1 MRRCIRTAWLA
12 LVLMLAMVA
21 TALANY
27 PGTLDS
33 GNLVLVDGG
42 MGVGYYADRSSV
54 QVEQYAPPRYQLSI
68 NVVSV
73 TFSDEYWRSHETY
86 IGGPYA
92 MGDSFTLKFRYN
104 WDRKV
109 ISYQRGET
117 WLDWDINHDYSH
129 AEGNPMIP
137 FTAEV
142 AFVSAYN
149 MRFFD
154 DKLGYSPVLKKHQ
167 RVIDE
172 QLYLRL
178 GI

>member
-1 MRRCIRTAWLA
+1 MRRCIRTALLT
-12 LVLMLAMVA
+12 LVLMLVMVA

-27 PGTLDS
+27 PGTLDG

-54 QVEQYAPPRYQLSI
+54 QVEQYAPPKYQLAI
-68 NVVSV
+68 NLVSV
-73 TFSDEYWRSHETY
+73 VFSDEYWQKHETY
-86 IGGPYA
+86 IGGPYT
-92 MGDSFTLKFRYN
+92 MGDRFTFKFRYN

-117 WLDWDINHDYSH
+117 WLDWDVNRDYCH
-129 AEGNPMIP
+129 AEGDPMIP

-149 MRFFD
+149 MRFFNE
-154 DKLGYSPVLKKHQ
+154 KLGYSPGLKRHQ

-172 QLYLRL
+172 QLYFRL

>member
-1 MRRCIRTAWLA
+1 MRSCIRTAWLTV
-12 LVLMLAMVA
+12 VLMFVTVA

-27 PGTLDS
+27 PGTLDG

-42 MGVGYYADRSSV
+42 MGVASV
-54 QVEQYAPPRYQLSI
+54 QVEQYAPPKYQLAV
-68 NVVSV
+68 NLVSV
-73 TFSDEYWRSHETY
+73 QFSDEYWRKHETY
-86 IGGPYA
+86 IGGPYTK
-92 MGDSFTLKFRYN
+92 GDSFTLKFRYN

-117 WLDWDINHDYSH
+117 WLDWDVNRDYCH
-129 AEGNPMIP
+129 AEGDPMIP
-137 FTAEV
+137 FAAEV

-149 MRFFD
+149 MRFFN
-154 DKLGYSPVLKKHQ
+154 DKLGYSPVLKQHR

-172 QLYLRL
+172 QLYFRL